1 MEEIEYKIWFSR
13 LNLSNKVKQVLLSE
27 FKSCKNLYNLKC
39 FDVLKNKYGEKIVDV
54 IQNPIYRRNLERD
67 FNYMTRNCIKILNKY
82 DNDFPKKLLQI
93 SDCPT
98 QIFVKGNLELLY
110 ENNIGIIGS
119 RKASEYGK
127 FISRSISKDFA
138 CLGINVVSGLAT
150 GIDKF
155 AHLGALD
162 SLNGRTIAVL
172 GNGISKD
179 ALYPYENL
187 ILFDRIF
194 EEGGC
199 IVSEYPCFFKACSY
213 TFPARNRII
222 SGLSDK
228 LLVVEAGPKSGSL
241 ITVEFALEQGK
252 DVYAVPGNI
261 NNYNSIGTNKLIQ
274 EGAIPFLNVNDCFI

>member
-1 MEEIEYKIWFSR
+1 MEEIEYKIWFSK
-13 LNLSNKVKQVLLSE
+13 LNLSNKVKQMLLSE
-27 FKSCKNLYNLKC
+27 FKTCENLYNYKKY
-39 FDVLKNKYGEKIVDV
+39 DVLKNKYGEKV
-54 IQNPIYRRNLERD
+54 IEVIKNPIYKRNLDKE
-67 FNYMTRNCIKILNKY
+67 FNYMIKNYIKILNIY
-82 DNDFPKKLLQI
+82 DKEFPKRLLQI

-98 QIFVKGNLELLY
+98 QIFVKGNAELLY

-127 FISRSISKDFA
+127 IISRNISKDFTS
-138 CLGINVVSGLAT
+138 LGINVVSGLAI

-162 SLNGRTIAVL
+162 SSNGRTIAVL
-172 GNGISKD
+172 GNGLSKD
-179 ALYPYENL
+179 VLYPYENL
-187 ILFDRIF
+187 KLFERIF
-194 EEGGC
+194 QEGGC

-261 NNYNSIGTNKLIQ
+261 NNYNSVGTNKLIQ
-274 EGAIPFLNVNDCFI
+274 DGAIPFLNVNDCFI

>member
-1 MEEIEYKIWFSR
+1 MEETEYKIWFAR
-13 LNLSNKVKQVLLSE
+13 LNLSNKVKLHLLSE
-27 FKSCKNLYNLKC
+27 FKTCKNLYNLKN
-39 FDVLKNKYGEKIVDV
+39 FDILKNKYDDKI
-54 IQNPIYRRNLERD
+54 ISIIKNPIYRKNLEQE
-67 FNYMTRNCIKILNKY
+67 FNYMVKNYIKILNKY
-82 DNDFPKKLLQI
+82 DKDFPKNLLHI

-127 FISRSISKDFA
+127 MISRNISRDFA
-138 CLGINVVSGLAT
+138 RLGINVISGLAI

-162 SLNGRTIAVL
+162 SSSGRTIAVL
-172 GNGISKD
+172 GNGLSKD
-179 ALYPYENL
+179 VLYPYENL
-187 ILFDRIF
+187 ILFERIF

-274 EGAIPFLNVNDCFI
+274 DGAIPFLNISDCFV